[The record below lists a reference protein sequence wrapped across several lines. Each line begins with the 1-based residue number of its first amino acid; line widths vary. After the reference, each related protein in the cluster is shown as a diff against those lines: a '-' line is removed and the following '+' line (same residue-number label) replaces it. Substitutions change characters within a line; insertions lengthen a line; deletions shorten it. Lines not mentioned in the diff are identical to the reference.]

1 VVKKLLLRM
10 LKGSTSGIPLDEQ
23 KEMSFLDH
31 LEELRWHIV
40 KAAAGVLIAMI
51 ACSFFVDFIVQKL
64 LLGPLVAVGLKAQ
77 VLAPYGI
84 VMLYIQAVLISGLI
98 LSMPNTLYWLWK
110 FVAPGLMPN
119 ERKYVSGIVG
129 FTSLFFFGGCAFG
142 YFVLVPAALSFFAG
156 FGTQNIALNVAVD
169 RYITFLLAL
178 VLGSG
183 LVFEL
188 PMVTYFLAKMGVI
201 SAEFMRKYRRHS
213 YVVILLIAAFVT
225 PTPDIVTQLLMSSP
239 MFVLYELSIFIV
251 KRVQKNKE
259 KAREKEQEQE
269 DSADSEG
276 DVPQSDDEQ
285 W

>member
-1 VVKKLLLRM
+1 MVFKQLILRM
-10 LKGSTSGIPLDEQ
+10 LRGTSPTEPADEQ
-23 KEMSFLDH
+23 REMSFLDH

-40 KAAAGVLIAMI
+40 KAAGGIVVAMI
-51 ACSFFVDFIVQKL
+51 ACSFFADFIVQKV

-84 VMLYIQAVLISGLI
+84 VMLYIQAVLVLGLI

-119 ERKYVSGIVG
+119 ERRYVSGIVG
-129 FTSLFFFGGCAFG
+129 STSFFFFGGCAFG
-142 YFVLVPAALSFFAG
+142 YFILVPAALTFFAG

-188 PMVTYFLAKMGVI
+188 PMVTYFLAKLGVI
-201 SAEFMRKYRRHS
+201 TPDFMRKYRRHS
-213 YVVILLIAAFVT
+213 YVAILVIAAFVT

-239 MFVLYELSIFIV
+239 MFVLYEISIFIAKYV
-251 KRVQKNKE
+251 YRNKE
-259 KAREKEQEQE
+259 KEKAKEEQVE
-269 DSADSEG
+269 SSKAEG
-276 DVPQSDDEQ
+276 DVPQSDDKQ
-285 W
+285 

>member
-1 VVKKLLLRM
+1 MFRQLFLRLLRG
-10 LKGSTSGIPLDEQ
+10 KTGEASIDDQ

-31 LEELRWHIV
+31 LEELRQHIF
-40 KAAAGVLIAMI
+40 KAAAGLVVAMI
-51 ACSFFVDFIVQKL
+51 LCSFAVDFIVQRII
-64 LLGPLVAVGLKAQ
+64 LGPLVAVGLKAQ

-84 VMLYIQAVLISGLI
+84 VMLYIQAVLVCGLI
-98 LSMPNTLYWLWK
+98 LSMPNTLYWLWR

-119 ERKYVSGIVG
+119 ERQYISGIVG
-129 FTSLFFFGGCAFG
+129 FTSFFFFGGCAFG
-142 YFVLVPAALSFFAG
+142 YFILVPAALTFFAG
-156 FGTQNIALNVAVD
+156 FGTEHIALNVAVD

-188 PMVTYFLAKMGVI
+188 PMVAYFLAKMGI
-201 SAEFMRKYRRHS
+201 LSTEFMRKYRRHS

-225 PTPDIVTQLLMSSP
+225 PTPDIVTQLLMASP

-251 KRVQKNKE
+251 KVVNRNKQKANT
-259 KAREKEQEQE
+259 EQEKPKE
-269 DSADSEG
+269 SAPEG
-276 DVPQSDDEQ
+276 DVPEADDEQ

>member
-1 VVKKLLLRM
+1 M
-10 LKGSTSGIPLDEQ
+10 LKGSSPGEPADEQ
-23 KEMSFLDH
+23 REMSFLDH
-31 LEELRWHIV
+31 LEELRWHIF
-40 KAAAGVLIAMI
+40 KIAAGAIITMI
-51 ACSFFVDFIVQKL
+51 GCSFFAEFIVQKIL
-64 LLGPLVAVGLKAQ
+64 MGPLAAVGLKAQ

-84 VMLYIQAVLISGLI
+84 VMLYIQAILVGGLI
-98 LSMPNTLYWLWK
+98 ISMPNTLYWLWK

-119 ERKYVSGIVG
+119 ERRYVSGIVVS
-129 FTSLFFFGGCAFG
+129 TSFFFFGGVAFG
-142 YFVLVPAALSFFAG
+142 YFVLVPAALTFFAG

-188 PMVTYFLAKMGVI
+188 PMVMYFLAKLGIV

-213 YVVILLIAAFVT
+213 YVAILVIAAFVT
-225 PTPDIVTQLLMSSP
+225 PTPDIVTQLLMSTP

-251 KRVQKNKE
+251 KYVHKNKE
-259 KAREKEQEQE
+259 RERAKAEQEE
-269 DSADSEG
+269 STDTEG
-276 DVPQSDDEQ
+276 DIPKSDEEQ

>member
-1 VVKKLLLRM
+1 VRG
-10 LKGSTSGIPLDEQ
+10 KGAKDFEFDQ

-40 KAAAGVLIAMI
+40 KSVVGLTIAMI
-51 ACSFFVDFIVQKL
+51 LCGIFAEFIVQKIL
-64 LLGPLVAVGLKAQ
+64 LAPLLAVGLKAQ

-84 VMLYIQAVLISGLI
+84 VMLYIQAVLVSGLV

-119 ERKYVSGIVG
+119 ERRYVSGIVG
-129 FTSLFFFGGCAFG
+129 STSFFFFAGCAFG
-142 YFVLVPAALSFFAG
+142 YFVLVPTALTFFAH
-156 FGTQNIALNVAVD
+156 FGTENVSLNIAVD

-178 VLGSG
+178 VLGTG

-188 PMVTYFLAKMGVI
+188 PMVAYFLAKLGIV
-201 SAEFMRKYRRHS
+201 SSDFMRKYRRHA
-213 YVVILLIAAFVT
+213 YVVILLIAGIVT
-225 PTPDIVTQLLMSSP
+225 PTPDMVTQLLMASP

-251 KRVQKNKE
+251 KVVYKKKEE
-259 KAREKEQEQE
+259 KAVKEEATKSHE
-269 DSADSEG
+269 DTAE
-276 DVPQSDDEQ
+276 SDEEL

>member
-1 VVKKLLLRM
+1 M
-10 LKGSTSGIPLDEQ
+10 LKGNSPGEQADEQ

-31 LEELRWHIV
+31 LEELRWHIF
-40 KAAAGVLIAMI
+40 KIAGGVIIVMI
-51 ACSFFVDFIVQKL
+51 ACSFFADFIVQRI

-84 VMLYIQAVLISGLI
+84 VMLYIQAVLVSGLI
-98 LSMPNTLYWLWK
+98 ISMPNTLYWLWK

-119 ERKYVSGIVG
+119 ERRYVSGIVAS
-129 FTSLFFFGGCAFG
+129 TSFFFFGGCAFG
-142 YFVLVPAALSFFAG
+142 YFVLVPAALTFFAG

-188 PMVTYFLAKMGVI
+188 PMVMYFLAKLGIV

-213 YVVILLIAAFVT
+213 YVAILVIAAFVT
-225 PTPDIVTQLLMSSP
+225 PTPDIVTQLLMSTP

-251 KRVQKNKE
+251 KYVHKNKE
-259 KAREKEQEQE
+259 RERAKAEQEE
-269 DSADSEG
+269 STDTEG
-276 DVPQSDDEQ
+276 DIPKSDDEQ

>member
-1 VVKKLLLRM
+1 MLKQLILRM
-10 LKGSTSGIPLDEQ
+10 LKGTSPLEQADEQ
-23 KEMSFLDH
+23 REMSFLDH
-31 LEELRWHIV
+31 LEELRWHIF
-40 KAAAGVLIAMI
+40 KAGAGLVIAMV
-51 ACSFFVDFIVQKL
+51 ACSFFADFIVQTII
-64 LLGPLVAVGLKAQ
+64 LGPLAAVGLKAQ

-84 VMLYIQAVLISGLI
+84 VLLYIQAVLVSGLI
-98 LSMPNTLYWLWK
+98 LSMPNTLYWLWR

-119 ERKYVSGIVG
+119 ERRYVSGIVG

-142 YFVLVPAALSFFAG
+142 YFILVPAALTFFAG
-156 FGTQNIALNVAVD
+156 FGTQNVALNVAVD

-188 PMVTYFLAKMGVI
+188 PMVTYFLAKMGII

-213 YVVILLIAAFVT
+213 YVAILVIAAFVT

-251 KRVQKNKE
+251 KSVQRNKE
-259 KAREKEQEQE
+259 KEKAEAEQE
-269 DSADSEG
+269 DSKETEG
-276 DVPQSDDEQ
+276 KVPQPDDEQ

>member
-1 VVKKLLLRM
+1 MLRQ
-10 LKGSTSGIPLDEQ
+10 LILRIIRGKGAQDFDLDQ

-40 KAAAGVLIAMI
+40 KSAVGLALAMTLCGVFAE
-51 ACSFFVDFIVQKL
+51 FIVQKVL
-64 LLGPLVAVGLKAQ
+64 LAPLLAVGLKAQ

-84 VMLYIQAVLISGLI
+84 VMLYIQAVLVSGLV

-119 ERKYVSGIVG
+119 ERRYVSGIVG
-129 FTSLFFFGGCAFG
+129 STSFFFFAGCAFG
-142 YFVLVPAALSFFAG
+142 YFVLVPTALQFFAG
-156 FGTQNIALNVAVD
+156 FGTENISLNIAVD

-178 VLGSG
+178 VLGTG

-188 PMVTYFLAKMGVI
+188 PMVAYFLAKLGII
-201 SAEFMRKYRRHS
+201 SADFMRKYRRHA
-213 YVVILLIAAFVT
+213 YIVILLVAGIVT
-225 PTPDIVTQLLMSSP
+225 PTPDMVTQLLMASP

-251 KRVQKNKE
+251 KFVYRN
-259 KAREKEQEQE
+259 KARKEEKEESETTKTHE
-269 DSADSEG
+269 DTAE
-276 DVPQSDDEQ
+276 SDEEL